1 MSLVAFAACTP
12 GLEPVLASEMR
23 RLGLVPEDPAQGAP
37 IAGGVPFS
45 SDLRAVALAN
55 RALRTAS
62 RVLVRVGM
70 PFYAR
75 TFDELIAR
83 AARLPWD
90 RFVTA
95 TTPVALR
102 VTCRGSR
109 LYHTDAVAE
118 RVLTALGARFG
129 VEPIV
134 GVFDEDSGGDAQL
147 IVVRLV
153 DDSCTISVDSS
164 GPHLHRRGYR
174 LATAKAPL
182 RETTAAAMILAAGW
196 DPATPL
202 IDPFC
207 GSGTIPI
214 EAALLASGRWPNAG
228 RALPLRAWPCAAGVD
243 LSDTPEAPRAAP
255 ATPHIVASDRD
266 AGAIA
271 AARANAERAGVSAW
285 IDFRLH
291 SVSDLATPTG
301 LGCIVTNPPYGQ
313 RITGGPDL
321 RNLYARFGDLLR
333 ARCAGWTAAVLTS
346 DAALIRQTRLALA
359 PAWSTDNGGIAVSA
373 YVGPVAKAGAKGETR
388 RATPSAR

>member
-23 RLGLVPEDPAQGAP
+23 RLGLVPEDPALGAP
-37 IAGGVPFS
+37 VAGGVPFS
-45 SDLRAVALAN
+45 GDVRAVARAN
-55 RALRTAS
+55 RVLRTAS

-90 RFVTA
+90 RFITA

-129 VEPIV
+129 VEPTL

-153 DDSCTISVDSS
+153 DDSCTISVDAS

-182 RETTAAAMILAAGW
+182 RETTAAAMILASGW

-228 RALPLRAWPCAAGVD
+228 RSLPLRAWPCAAGVD
-243 LSDTPEAPRAAP
+243 LSDVPAAPLAAP
-255 ATPHIVASDRD
+255 ATPRIVASDRD

-271 AARANAERAGVSAW
+271 AARANAERAGVTTW
-285 IDFRLH
+285 IDFRQH
-291 SVSDLATPTG
+291 SVSDLAAPIG
-301 LGCIVTNPPYGQ
+301 RGCIVTNPPYGQ
-313 RITGGPDL
+313 RVTGGPDL
-321 RNLYARFGDLLR
+321 RNLYARFGELLR
-333 ARCAGWTAAVLTS
+333 ERCEGWTAAVLTS
-346 DAALIRQTRLALA
+346 DAALVRQTRLALS
-359 PAWSTDNGGIAVSA
+359 PSWSTDNGGIAVSA
-373 YVGPVAKAGAKGETR
+373 YVGPVTKPGARGESK
-388 RATPSAR
+388 RANTSAR